1 MAGLDIRQCAD
12 GVAFEVKVVANS
24 SRTEIAGR
32 LGEMVKIK
40 VACPAEKGKANQCL
54 VEFLAGKLGV
64 RKNAVSIISGHSSAV
79 KKLQISGVSVEAA
92 GRKLNGVLKCDSP
105 SR

>member
-1 MAGLDIRQCAD
+1 MAGLDIQQCAD

-40 VACPAEKGKANQCL
+40 VACPAEKGKANRCL
-54 VEFLAGKLGV
+54 VE
-64 RKNAVSIISGHSSAV
+64 
-79 KKLQISGVSVEAA
+79 
-92 GRKLNGVLKCDSP
+92 
-105 SR
+105 